1 MRVSMAVPQIVSA
14 QEETLNHR
22 SEGGGRCVVPV
33 PLGERRYDIL
43 IGGGL
48 LKQAGEAIKAMRPA
62 RCAIVSDE
70 TVARLHLPVLR
81 DGLDTAGLATASI
94 VLPSGEATKSFAHL
108 AQLCEG
114 LLDQKLDRGDIVI
127 ALGGGVIGD
136 LAGFA
141 ASIVKR
147 GVRLVQIP
155 TTLLAQVD
163 SSIGGKTGIN
173 TRHGKNLIGSF
184 HQPSLVLIDTEV
196 LDTLDP
202 RELRSGYAEVVK
214 YGLLG
219 DADFFAWLDANGTR
233 IFAGDPQAR
242 VYAIEKSCQAKAAIV
257 AEDERETGRRALLN
271 LGHTFGHALEAWAGY
286 SAKLLHG
293 EAVAIGMVL
302 AFEMSEELKLCAPG
316 LARRAAAHLASA
328 GLPVRIADVAERT
341 GGALPEARALIDLM
355 AQDKKAKAG
364 RLTFVLVRGI
374 GEAFT
379 SDTVE
384 PERLLQF
391 LNARCGAVS
400 SGG

>member
-1 MRVSMAVPQIVSA
+1 MNGKAEVGERRI
-14 QEETLNHR
+14 
-22 SEGGGRCVVPV
+22 VPV
-33 PLGERRYDIL
+33 PLGERRYDIV

-48 LKQAGEAIKAMRPA
+48 LREAGARIAAMRPA
-62 RCAIVSDE
+62 RCAVVCDE
-70 TVARLHLPVLR
+70 TVARLHLPAVAARLEA
-81 DGLDTAGLATASI
+81 AGVATGSI
-94 VLPSGEATKSFAHL
+94 ALSPGEATKSFSHL
-108 AQLCEG
+108 TKLCDD
-114 LLDQKLDRGDIVI
+114 LLDQKLDRGDVVV

-155 TTLLAQVD
+155 TTLLSQVD

-173 TRHGKNLIGSF
+173 TSHGKNLVGTF
-184 HQPSLVLIDTEV
+184 HQPSLVLIDTDV
-196 LDTLDP
+196 LGTLDP

-219 DADFFAWLDANGTR
+219 DAAFFAWLEANGAR
-233 IFAGDPQAR
+233 IFAGDTEAR
-242 VYAIEKSCQAKAAIV
+242 TYAIEKSCQAKAEIV
-257 AEDERETGRRALLN
+257 VEDERETGRRALLN

-286 SAKLLHG
+286 SARLLHG

-302 AFEMSEELKLCAPG
+302 AFEISEELGLCAGG

-328 GLPVRIADVAERT
+328 GLPTRIADVAGRT
-341 GGALPEARALIDLM
+341 GGALPDAARLIELM
-355 AQDKKAKAG
+355 GQDKKAKAG

-379 SDTVE
+379 SDAVE
-384 PERLLQF
+384 PERLLDF
-391 LNARCGAVS
+391 LDARCRI
-400 SGG
+400 